1 MNRIPIL
8 GLIGGIGSG
17 KSLAAGEFVK
27 QGGYLIAG
35 DALGHEALRDEEI
48 KRRVVE
54 RFGPGVLDENGV
66 VQRRKLGTIVF
77 GDSAELRALE
87 AIVFPFI
94 GKRIR
99 EEIPKAGAAMAG
111 AAKFIVLD
119 AAVMMEAG
127 WDHNCDRIIYV
138 DAPAD
143 VRRRRLLEKRGWS
156 EMEIEARAKSQLP
169 VEDKRR
175 RADFVI
181 DNSGSP
187 EAMAPQ
193 VKRVLEE
200 LGIK

>member
-17 KSLAAGEFVK
+17 KSFAAEEFVK
-27 QGGYLIAG
+27 RGGYLIAG
-35 DALGHEALRDEEI
+35 DTLGHEALRQDEI
-48 KRRVVE
+48 KADIVKRW
-54 RFGPGVLDENGV
+54 GPGVLDETGRI
-66 VQRRKLGTIVF
+66 QRRKLGTIVF
-77 GDSAELRALE
+77 GNLEELRALE

-99 EEIPKAGAAMAG
+99 EEIAKAN

-127 WDHNCDRIIYV
+127 WDHNCDRVIYV
-138 DAPAD
+138 DAPAE

-156 EMEIEARAKSQLP
+156 EAEIAAREQAQLP

-175 RADFVI
+175 RADFI
-181 DNSGSP
+181 IENAGPP
-187 EAMAPQ
+187 EKMAPQ
-193 VKRVLEE
+193 VRKILEE
-200 LGIK
+200 LRIQ